1 MWNKNVT
8 QALVSVLLVVG
19 LVAVTVIACLTPELA
34 DERMLLIGGLIAT
47 VGASASYL
55 FRLNGSNHSQ

>member
-1 MWNKNVT
+1 MFNKNLT
-8 QALVSVLLVVG
+8 QAAVSMMLVAG
-19 LVAVTVIACLTPELA
+19 LIAVTVIACLVPEMA

-55 FRLNGSNHSQ
+55 FRLNGNSK